1 MKKIII
7 STEAK
12 TALFFARDLRRD
24 WKETA
29 TPNNDGTWTVPF
41 EDETLDAMK
50 ARQFP
55 GESLSDTIIRL
66 CQFTQSGGKLQ

>member
-7 STEAK
+7 SAEAK
-12 TALFFARDLRRD
+12 AAISAARDLSRD

-29 TPNNDGTWTVPF
+29 VPNNDGTWTVPF
-41 EDETLDAMK
+41 EDDTLDAMK

-66 CQFTQSGGKLQ
+66 CQFARSGGKLQ